1 MSETSKSPRRVLVA
15 AYELAIGVLPE
26 YSHVY
31 SPKKFTLPQLFACL
45 VLKAS
50 LKLDYRGV
58 AGLLNDSPD
67 LRNSIGLKQ
76 APHFT
81 TLQKGAP
88 RLLKIPVVEKLLA
101 RSIRLHSPRRKRV
114 EVAAI
119 DSTGLESHHCSRFF
133 VKRRS
138 RVENL
143 WQTTT
148 YRRYPKLG
156 IVCDVSTHLILAIH
170 LARGP
175 TPDTHQLKIPMW
187 KAWNVIPIGTLLADA
202 GYDSES
208 NHHYCRDVLDV
219 ITIIPPHHGRPTH
232 KPAKGRYRRLMQ
244 TRFHRKQYGQ
254 RWPAE
259 TVMSMLKRRQGD
271 ATSGRSHH
279 SRRRDMMLMAI
290 THNVMIL

>member
-1 MSETSKSPRRVLVA
+1 MSKTSKSPRRVLLA
-15 AYELAIGVLPE
+15 AYELASGVLPE
-26 YSHVY
+26 YSHLY

-58 AGLLNDSPD
+58 AGLLDDSPD
-67 LRNSIGLKQ
+67 LRKVIGLKQ

-88 RLLKIPVVEKLLA
+88 RLLKIPIVEKLLV

-114 EVAAI
+114 KVAAI

-138 RVENL
+138 RVENI

-148 YRRYPKLG
+148 YQRYSKLG
-156 IVCDVSTHLILAIH
+156 LVCDVATHMILAIH

-175 TPDTHQLKIPMW
+175 SPDINQLKTVMW
-187 KAWNVIPIGTLLADA
+187 KAWNVNPIGTLLADA

-208 NHHYCRDVLDV
+208 NHHYCRDVLN
-219 ITIIPPHHGRPTH
+219 INTIIPPLHGRPTS
-232 KPAKGRYRRLMQ
+232 KPAKGMYRRMMQ
-244 TRFHRKQYGQ
+244 KRFNRQKYGQ
-254 RWPAE
+254 RWQAE
-259 TVMSMLKRRQGD
+259 TVMSMIKRRQGD
-271 ATSGRSHH
+271 VTAGRSHH

-290 THNVMIL
+290 THNVLIL

>member
-1 MSETSKSPRRVLVA
+1 MSNTSKSPRRILLA
-15 AYELAIGVLPE
+15 AHELAKGVLPE
-26 YSHVY
+26 YSHLY
-31 SPKKFTLPQLFACL
+31 SLKKFTLPQLFACL

-58 AGLLNDSPD
+58 AGLLDDSPD
-67 LRNSIGLKQ
+67 LQNAIGLKQ

-114 EVAAI
+114 KVAAI

-156 IVCDVSTHLILAIH
+156 IVCDVATHLILAIH

-175 TPDTHQLKIPMW
+175 TPDTHQLKLPMW
-187 KAWNVIPIGTLLADA
+187 KAWNVIPIRTLLADA

-219 ITIIPPHHGRPTH
+219 ITIIPPHHGRPTQ

-244 TRFHRKQYGQ
+244 TRFQRKQYGQ
-254 RWPAE
+254 RWQVE